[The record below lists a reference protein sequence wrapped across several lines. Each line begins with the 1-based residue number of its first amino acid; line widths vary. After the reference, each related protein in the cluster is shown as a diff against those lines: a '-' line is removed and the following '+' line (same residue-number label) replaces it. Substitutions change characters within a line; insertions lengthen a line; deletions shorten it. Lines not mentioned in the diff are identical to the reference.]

1 MKAAM
6 SALDA
11 NTLPKPKTHSK
22 AVALARRVEV
32 HYATKMLII
41 ANKCWHP

>member
-32 HYATKMLII
+32 YYATINAGILER
-41 ANKCWHP
+41 H